1 MVMAGDLLT
10 LNAGSCLKFSLWH
23 CWTGIELREL
33 FRSEVEKIGIAPHLR
48 ARGPS
53 GDTVID
59 KNFSEGSAKLTHE
72 DLLRELFAWISQQ
85 CQNAIEAIGHRVVH
99 GGSSFTAPVRIDDRV
114 MQKRSWSRLRRCISR
129 IIFREFVLARSWCR
143 TCLRS
148 RASIPCFITRWV
160 PSRVASACRAR
171 MTRRV
176 SDDTDS
182 TVIPTDEE
190 RMIAGHTVKHIGQAA
205 LLN

>member
-33 FRSEVEKIGIAPHLR
+33 FRGEVEKIGIAPHLR

-72 DLLRELFAWISQQ
+72 DLLRELFTQRAKSRPVCDLYKKISYW
-85 CQNAIEAIGHRVVH
+85 A
-99 GGSSFTAPVRIDDRV
+99 DY
-114 MQKRSWSRLRRCISR
+114 
-129 IIFREFVLARSWCR
+129 
-143 TCLRS
+143 
-148 RASIPCFITRWV
+148 
-160 PSRVASACRAR
+160 
-171 MTRRV
+171 
-176 SDDTDS
+176 
-182 TVIPTDEE
+182 
-190 RMIAGHTVKHIGQAA
+190 
-205 LLN
+205 

>member
-1 MVMAGDLLT
+1 MASDILT
-10 LNAGSCLKFSLWH
+10 LNAGSSSLKFSFWR
-23 CWTGIELREL
+23 CETGMELSEL
-33 FRSEVEKIGIAPHLR
+33 FRGEVEKIGIAPRLR

-99 GGSSFTAPVRIDDRV
+99 GGNSFTAPARIDDEV
-114 MQKRSWSRLRRCISR
+114 MRNSRSWSRSRRCISH
-129 IIFREFVLARSWCR
+129 ITFREFVLARGWCR

-148 RASIPCFITRWV
+148 HASIPRFITRWV
-160 PSRVASACRAR
+160 PSRVALACRGR

-190 RMIAGHTVKHIGQAA
+190 RMIAEHTVKHIGQAA